1 MRLSLSLLLSAAVA
15 FGASIPPVRRQ
26 QEQLDRVFIG
36 VPGSILVT
44 EFDGANFFLVANAS
58 ADGTNP
64 SWMAFR
70 QPNLLYAVDEF
81 STNTNIFTVRQSTR
95 ERPGVLESIS

>member
-15 FGASIPPVRRQ
+15 LGAGIPPVRRQ
-26 QEQLDRVFIG
+26 QVQLDRVFIG
-36 VPGSILVT
+36 APSSILVT

-58 ADGTNP
+58 TAGTNP

-81 STNTNIFTVRQSTR
+81 SSNTNLFTVRR
-95 ERPGVLESIS
+95 GILLGKHDGRD